1 MENIDYLNDEEIHQ
15 KLNLSTNRKLNEC
28 KKSQRNPT
36 PNKVDFD
43 NVNQNPINASSLS
56 NSDKRSDKDDDVAFQ
71 YLNYGN

>member
-1 MENIDYLNDEEIHQ
+1 MDIDYLNDEEIHQ

-36 PNKVDFD
+36 PNKVDFG
-43 NVNQNPINASSLS
+43 NVNQNPINASLS